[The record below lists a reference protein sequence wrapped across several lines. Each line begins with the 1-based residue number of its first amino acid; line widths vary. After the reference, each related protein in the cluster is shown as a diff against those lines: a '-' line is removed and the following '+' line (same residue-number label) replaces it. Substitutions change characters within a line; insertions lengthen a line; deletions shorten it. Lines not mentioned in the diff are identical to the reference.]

1 MSTTAKSTILIV
13 DDKPSNI
20 YALQRL
26 LEKEDR
32 LLIDANCGKDALK
45 MALSLDIDLIIL
57 DVQMP
62 DMDGFEVASIL
73 KSNKR
78 TQDIPIIFASA
89 EKKEQESIL
98 KGFEEGAAD
107 YLSKPLDAEV
117 TKAKVAV
124 MLKLQAQKKELKLAN
139 EKINQLNHDLQ
150 KSLADL
156 EASNK
161 ELESFSYSV
170 SHDLRA
176 PLRAISGYCNMLEED
191 HVNAVNEDAHRVMT
205 AIQRGV
211 GKMNHLID
219 DLLAFSR
226 LGKKEVLRKP
236 ASMQNLVLDVLS
248 ETTAHS
254 PHHAKIE
261 VKNILSASFD
271 HSLMSQ
277 VWVNLISNAIKYS
290 AKKDAPL
297 VEIGSYELDNDTVY
311 YVKDNGA
318 GFDMNYAER
327 LFQVFQRLH
336 GSDEFEGTGIGLA
349 IVNRIVS
356 KHGGRVWA
364 EAAVNKGATFYFSI
378 PKITVREETS
388 LVASTIAP

>member
-1 MSTTAKSTILIV
+1 MSSVTKSTILIV
-13 DDKPSNI
+13 DDTPPNI
-20 YALQRL
+20 YALQKMLDKDDRIL
-26 LEKEDR
+26 LEAPSGKE
-32 LLIDANCGKDALK
+32 ALK
-45 MALSLDIDLIIL
+45 IALNQDLDLIIL

-62 DMDGFEVASIL
+62 DMNGFEVASIL

-139 EKINQLNHDLQ
+139 EKINQLNIHLQ

-156 EASNK
+156 ETSNK

-176 PLRAISGYCNMLEED
+176 PLRSISGYCNMLEED
-191 HVNAVNEDAHRVMT
+191 HVHVLNEDARIVMT
-205 AIQRGV
+205 AIKRGV
-211 GKMNHLID
+211 GKMNTLID

-226 LGKKEVLRKP
+226 LGKKEVLRTP
-236 ASMQNLVLDVLS
+236 ASMHNLVLGILN

-254 PHHAKIE
+254 AHLAKIE
-261 VKNILSASFD
+261 IKGIMDASVD
-271 HSLMSQ
+271 RSLMLQ
-277 VWVNLISNAIKYS
+277 VWVNLLSNAIKYS
-290 AKKDAPL
+290 AKKEAP
-297 VEIGSYELDNDTVY
+297 VIKIGSYEIENEIVY
-311 YVKDNGA
+311 YVKDNGV
-318 GFDMNYAER
+318 GFDIAYATK

-364 EAAVNKGATFYFSI
+364 EAVINEGATFYFSI
-378 PKITVREETS
+378 PKTLPVQEHNEPELIIV
-388 LVASTIAP
+388 P